1 MNDFKI
7 TKRYSTIHSHI
18 MKKKKKKATN
28 QNFILIKKEEED
40 VNET

>member
-18 MKKKKKKATN
+18 MKKKKK
-28 QNFILIKKEEED
+28 EED

>member
-18 MKKKKKKATN
+18 MKKKSYKSKFHFDKKK
-28 QNFILIKKEEED
+28 KKKKMLMKHK
-40 VNET
+40 

>member
-18 MKKKKKKATN
+18 MKKKKKATN

>member
-18 MKKKKKKATN
+18 MKKKATN
-28 QNFILIKKEEED
+28 QNFILIKKKEEED